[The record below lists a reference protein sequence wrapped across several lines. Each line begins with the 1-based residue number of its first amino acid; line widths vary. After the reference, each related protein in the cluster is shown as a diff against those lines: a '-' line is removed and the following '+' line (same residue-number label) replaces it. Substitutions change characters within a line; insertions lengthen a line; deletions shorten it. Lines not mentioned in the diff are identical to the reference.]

1 MQDRRDGLLSNTPA
15 NPGEAGD
22 EVDAIALLQL
32 HQPLHRDA
40 SISSQL
46 LFSLEQRTM
55 IGHLVARNIRLH
67 KRL

>member
-1 MQDRRDGLLSNTPA
+1 MDCLLCNTPA

-32 HQPLHRDA
+32 HQPLHRGA
-40 SISSQL
+40 SIKFTTP
-46 LFSLEQRTM
+46 FSLEQRTM